1 MLFFYTLRHRSCL
14 VAMNTIDILYTPDAL
29 LTSPRTPVNSILSL
43 SLIPYVYGHMAY
55 MGGDNF
61 YSDDELGVDKW
72 ESNGLG
78 VDEPGTHRYVS
89 LVQIV
94 TIFFA
99 LGSLQWFPK

>member
-1 MLFFYTLRHRSCL
+1 
-14 VAMNTIDILYTPDAL
+14 
-29 LTSPRTPVNSILSL
+29 
-43 SLIPYVYGHMAY
+43 

-72 ESNGLG
+72 ESNDLG
-78 VDEPGTHRYVS
+78 VNEPGTHRYVS